1 MSSNRCGREVAQPG
15 DLIGVGESIGFAKL
29 AQGDSPMDLIDRAD
43 SDLIAARHA
52 QRRDRKART

>member
-29 AQGDSPMDLIDRAD
+29 AQGDSPMDLISRAD
-43 SDLIAARHA
+43 NELIDARGTSDHGRNARS
-52 QRRDRKART
+52 